1 MELDEVAARVIRT
14 YWALL
19 LVATVVP
26 LVAVYM
32 LMDGRTPPAAAQARV
47 VVPGGAA
54 AGAAGDNGVSAA
66 VSTVKAFA
74 TGHDL
79 LAQVIRSGRLAR
91 DPDKVAK
98 QITVK
103 GLGTSTVV
111 ELSVKDP
118 DPAVALK
125 LTQSIATETVHDIN
139 TSNQSAIQ
147 NQLGQINQQ
156 ITALEK
162 QQADASPGP
171 PTDRI
176 LTQLTDLRA
185 SRSDLRT
192 QLSTAGNASIAQPAI
207 AAPKTDPKVMMTAVA
222 GLGGLVLGILAA
234 VVAEMVRPTVPG
246 QRRVARRLDV
256 PLLGRLGGSPAETAA
271 LGRRILLAAR
281 RAGAGQVTVVSAQG
295 GPLPAEL
302 VSQLAEAVYG
312 DRTRVVPSA
321 SVASPSPAS
330 ASASASASGSS
341 GSAGGGKSR
350 LNGRSRP
357 SATDGEGEGGEPR
370 DAGAAASDETPSST
384 VVRAAGPA
392 VMTREADGPVSP
404 LEAARPVEAR
414 PVEARAVTP
423 VHAFEDVDPSA
434 DVRCGVVA
442 VAGPVTPVAG
452 LESVRDLV
460 AASGWPLLGV
470 VATSRKIKG

>member
-1 MELDEVAARVIRT
+1 MEIDEVAARVIRT

-19 LVATVVP
+19 LVATVAP
-26 LVAVYM
+26 LLAVYA
-32 LMDGRTPPAAAQARV
+32 LLDGRTPPAAAQARI

-79 LAQVIRSGRLAR
+79 LAKVIKDGRLAR
-91 DPDKVAK
+91 DPGKVAK

-125 LTQSIATETVHDIN
+125 LTQTVSAETVRDIN
-139 TSNQSAIQ
+139 SSNQSAIQ
-147 NQLGQINQQ
+147 NQLNQINQQ
-156 ITALEK
+156 ITSLEK

-192 QLSTAGNASIAQPAI
+192 QLSTAGNASVAQPAI
-207 AAPKTDPKVMMTAVA
+207 AAPRTDPKVMMTVVA

-281 RAGAGQVTVVSAQG
+281 RTGAAQVTVVSAAG

-302 VSQLAEAVYG
+302 VSQIAEAVYG

-321 SVASPSPAS
+321 PSAPSDGPAEPDASE
-330 ASASASASGSS
+330 GD
-341 GSAGGGKSR
+341 KSR

-357 SATDGEGEGGEPR
+357 SAKDGEGDGGGGDTLGP
-370 DAGAAASDETPSST
+370 AAPASDGSPSTS
-384 VVRAAGPA
+384 VVRTAG
-392 VMTREADGPVSP
+392 
-404 LEAARPVEAR
+404 
-414 PVEARAVTP
+414 RA
-423 VHAFEDVDPSA
+423 
-434 DVRCGVVA
+434 
-442 VAGPVTPVAG
+442 
-452 LESVRDLV
+452 
-460 AASGWPLLGV
+460 
-470 VATSRKIKG
+470 

>member
-1 MELDEVAARVIRT
+1 MEIDEVAARVIRT

-19 LVATVVP
+19 LVMTVVP
-26 LVAVYM
+26 LLAVFGVM
-32 LMDGRTPPAAAQARV
+32 SGRTPPAAAQARI

-79 LAQVIRSGRLAR
+79 LAKVIKDGKLAR
-91 DPDKVAK
+91 SPDAVGK

-111 ELSVKDP
+111 ELSVKDR
-118 DPAVALK
+118 DAAVALK
-125 LTQSIATETVHDIN
+125 LTQAISTETVNGIN

-147 NQLGQINQQ
+147 NQLTQIGQQ
-156 ITALEK
+156 ITTLEK

-171 PTDRI
+171 ATDRI
-176 LTQLTDLRA
+176 LTQLTDLRT

-207 AAPKTDPKVMMTAVA
+207 AAPKTDPKVMMTVVA
-222 GLGGLVLGILAA
+222 GLGGLVLGILLA
-234 VVAEMVRPTVPG
+234 VVAEMARPTVPG

-256 PLLGRLGGSPAETAA
+256 PLLGWLGKGPAEPAA
-271 LGRRILLAAR
+271 LGRKVRLAAR
-281 RAGAGQVTVVSAQG
+281 KAGVGQVTVVSASG
-295 GPLPAEL
+295 GHLPAEL
-302 VSQLAEAVYG
+302 VSQIAEAVYG
-312 DRTRVVPSA
+312 DRSRVVQ
-321 SVASPSPAS
+321 SPDR
-330 ASASASASGSS
+330 
-341 GSAGGGKSR
+341 SR
-350 LNGRSRP
+350 LNGRTP
-357 SATDGEGEGGEPR
+357 SDGDEGENGESRGGTAVAGSPPPDEP
-370 DAGAAASDETPSST
+370 PSTS
-384 VVRAAGPA
+384 VVRAGRRA
-392 VMTREADGPVSP
+392 VMTRESGEVASPADVTQ
-404 LEAARPVEAR
+404 PVEVR
-414 PVEARAVTP
+414 SLTL

-434 DVRCGVVA
+434 DTRFGVVA
-442 VAGPVTPVAG
+442 VAGPVTPAAG

-460 AASGWPLLGV
+460 AASGWPLLGI